1 MAYIHVYQGATI
13 TSGGTEGT
21 LVSEGTGLSPI
32 SITLNATNNQ
42 ISDPIKLALRCETGY
57 QTTGNCVI
65 TPTGTTATKWALS
78 LDGVTFGAYGDPLT
92 ITSVIGAT
100 NTIFYSKA
108 KSTSDETPIND
119 TSVDLEVTATIEA
132 V

>member
-1 MAYIHVYQGATI
+1 MAYIHTYQGNPTVGLAD
-13 TSGGTEGT
+13 GN
-21 LVSEGTGLSPI
+21 LVSENSGLSPI
-32 SITLNATNNQ
+32 SITLNATNNE

-57 QTTGNCVI
+57 QTTGNIVI
-65 TPTGTTATKWALS
+65 TPTGTTSAKWALS
-78 LDGVTFGAYGDPLT
+78 LDGITFGAYGDPLT

-108 KSTSDETPIND
+108 KSTSDETPTND
-119 TSVDLEVTATIEA
+119 VSTDLVITSTIEA